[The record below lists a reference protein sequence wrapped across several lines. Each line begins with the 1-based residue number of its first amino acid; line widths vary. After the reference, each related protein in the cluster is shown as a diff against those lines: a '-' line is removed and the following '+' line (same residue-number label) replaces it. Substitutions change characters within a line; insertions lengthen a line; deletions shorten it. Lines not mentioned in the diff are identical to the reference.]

1 MTQLNPSTTYLLQA
15 IALIQEMQKK
25 ISLKEGRQAEDIFAE
40 YQSALTDY
48 MDKIGKPLSSYEKIY
63 DGEPPSSLKMNRM
76 LSRIEDDMNILRE
89 QANLVTAATINTHNV
104 IVSEIEQARN
114 LNAQAFNKLNTLQLY
129 TTARDEGLVVFGD
142 TFKNRDLIDD
152 SAISSD
158 SRADLRF
165 PGNLTLGRD
174 SGDGKNP
181 LTGAK
186 IKILPTSNGFSG
198 NNQEVNP
205 SSLKNKLWTDGD
217 EEQID
222 YKFMSEEARNES
234 LVSIVDNEPNT
245 WFEYEH
251 YQVSDADRES
261 ALNLNF
267 VYRTDTGSNTPST
280 NNLVDWATGPGV
292 KSTFSLVKEN
302 DVSVRK
308 QSKTPTE
315 DYGKLKLDIEFE
327 LAEVKKL
334 NSFTLT
340 PYGMKNNVNHP
351 ILVTKVETSSD
362 GTTWVPVKPENVWI
376 ANRIDLSTA
385 RDASNSVLGTGVWVF
400 EERNVKYIRA
410 RIQQDKSVST
420 TLGHVWWQRRIKT
433 ERVETRTPDPE
444 NPFGD
449 DLIVVT
455 YREVGGERVEG
466 PIPPVT
472 NPAKYNSIRDA
483 NRGEAVRKIEVF
495 SGKRWSIGIRDCSVE
510 QVRYRPESVMVS
522 KQFKVNGVV
531 DRIALESNI
540 FIPDTFD
547 PEEQWVKFFVS
558 PNDGLNW
565 YQISRIQDDYSGLP
579 EIIAFNDPLPEEFHE
594 ANVAYYNVNNTVDSV
609 RLKIELTRPGQR
621 ITEAN
626 TREAFSSTPIVKSYS
641 LKVRKR

>member
-25 ISLKEGRQAEDIFAE
+25 ISLKEGRQAEDIFTE

-48 MDKIGKPLSSYEKIY
+48 LDRVGKPLSVYEKIY

-76 LSRIEDDMNILRE
+76 LSRIEDDLNILRE
-89 QANLVTAATINTHNV
+89 QANLITASTINTHNV

-114 LNAQAFNKLNTLQLY
+114 LNAQAFNKLKTLQLY
-129 TTARDEGLVVFGD
+129 TTARDEGLIVFGD

-152 SAISSD
+152 SLIPAD
-158 SRADLRF
+158 TQADLRF

-174 SGDGKNP
+174 TGEGKNP
-181 LTGAK
+181 LVGTK

-198 NNQEVNP
+198 NNQEINA

-217 EEQID
+217 EEQVD
-222 YKFMSEEARNES
+222 YQFVSDTARNDS
-234 LVSIVDNEPNT
+234 LVSIIDNEPNT

-308 QSKTPTE
+308 QTNAPTE
-315 DYGKLKLDIEFE
+315 DYGKLKLDLEFE

-362 GTTWVPVKPENVWI
+362 GTTWMPVKPENVWI
-376 ANRIDLSTA
+376 ANRVDLSTA
-385 RDASNSVLGTGVWVF
+385 RDAANSVLGTGVWVF

-410 RIQQDKSVST
+410 RMQQDKPVSASI
-420 TLGHVWWQRRIKT
+420 GHVWWQRRIKT
-433 ERVETRTPDPE
+433 ERIETRTPDPE

-449 DLIVVT
+449 DLLVVS

-466 PIPPVT
+466 PIPPVS
-472 NPAKYNSIRDA
+472 NPAKFNSIRDA
-483 NRGEAVRKIEVF
+483 NRGESVRKIEVF

-510 QVRYRPESVMVS
+510 QVRYKPESVMVS
-522 KQFKVNGVV
+522 KQFNVTGVV
-531 DRIALESNI
+531 DRVALESNI

-594 ANVAYYNVNNTVDSV
+594 SNVAYYNVGNTVDSIRV
-609 RLKIELTRPGQR
+609 KIELTRPGQR
-621 ITEAN
+621 ITQAS
-626 TREAFSSTPIVKSYS
+626 TREAFSSTPIVRSYT